1 MQRKRNELIP
11 VGEAG
16 GGFGG
21 PVKNAIQTS
30 PQARHHFTQVDQ
42 VNQLVT
48 AREADPDLG
57 FMARLMALCSLPR
70 TNPGNRKEYKR
81 VNGPYR
87 LYMQAGP
94 ENKLPYGN
102 LPRLLLA
109 WVSTEAV
116 RTQSREIVLGR
127 SLSGFMRKLD
137 IYGTSGGSRG
147 ERTRLRNQMKR
158 LFRCSV
164 SLIYEDERGDVSAS
178 SQVAD
183 RTEFWWNERKP
194 DEPVLFNSKIHLSEV
209 FFNEIIHHPMPLD
222 MNTLKALKRCS
233 LGLDLYLWLAY
244 RTFALNRQ
252 VRITWRQVYRQFG
265 VDPTKAN
272 EHRTVQDFRRKV
284 LRELK
289 KIKLAWPGLNY
300 ATAKGVLILSPS
312 KPAVPPAQQLS
323 LVRPPPSPARPP
335 GR

>member
-11 VGEAG
+11 VGEAV

-164 SLIYEDERGDVSAS
+164 SLIYEDERRDVSAS

-194 DEPVLFNSKIHLSEV
+194 DEPVLFNSTIHLSEV
-209 FFNEIIHHPMPLD
+209 FFNEIIHHPMPLN
-222 MNTLKALKRCS
+222 MNTLKAPQAL
-233 LGLDLYLWLAY
+233 LPGPGPLPVAGLPHLRTESPGADHLAAGVPPVRSRPHQSERAPHRSRLSPQGAP
-244 RTFALNRQ
+244 RTKEDQAR
-252 VRITWRQVYRQFG
+252 
-265 VDPTKAN
+265 
-272 EHRTVQDFRRKV
+272 
-284 LRELK
+284 
-289 KIKLAWPGLNY
+289 LAGGLNY

-323 LVRPPPSPARPP
+323 LVRPPPSPARP